1 MKKAKDYARQYIRV
15 AKEKGQEQAL
25 AEVLTDLIAEIGD
38 LAKRRKAEKDP
49 AMVGILNELE
59 LKWKAVCRI
68 IPGLNPEL
76 FSLALRELEPKA
88 WLAWQVYRRAHQHG

>member
-15 AKEKGQEQAL
+15 TKEKGQEQAM
-25 AEVLTDLIAEIGD
+25 AEVLADLIAEIGE
-38 LAKRRKAEKDP
+38 LAEIRKAEKDP

-68 IPGLNPEL
+68 IPGLNAEL
-76 FSLALRELEPKA
+76 FSLVLRELEPQA
-88 WLAWQVYRRAHQHG
+88 WLAWQFYLRTHQHG